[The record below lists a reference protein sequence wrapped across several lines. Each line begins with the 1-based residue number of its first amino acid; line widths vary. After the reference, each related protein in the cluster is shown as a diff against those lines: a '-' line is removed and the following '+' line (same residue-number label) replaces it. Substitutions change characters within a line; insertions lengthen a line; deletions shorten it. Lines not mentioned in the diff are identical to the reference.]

1 MTSHSNKQQAQQI
14 AVDALESSAKQLPQQ
29 TQDDIAHARQTA
41 LKVLRAQQTST
52 TEHSLM
58 QQVGNWVTQPFSKVA
73 FPVAAVVLVAVSLS
87 YSTSEQLPQLPLA
100 MASEEVPTEDF
111 TMLEDLEFVTWL
123 AENPKEALL

>member
-1 MTSHSNKQQAQQI
+1 VTSHSNKQQAQQI